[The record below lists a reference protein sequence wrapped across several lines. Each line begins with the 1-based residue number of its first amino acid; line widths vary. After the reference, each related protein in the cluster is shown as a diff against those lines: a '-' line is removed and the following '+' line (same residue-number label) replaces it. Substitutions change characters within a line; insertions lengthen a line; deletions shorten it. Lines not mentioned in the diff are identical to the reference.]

1 MNAGHVEAGQLF
13 YVIIEDEKNKAQA
26 LQKMQEDLN
35 NLMMKEEGQ
44 LLNNVVVNYAGIGQ
58 PLKFEAKEK
67 QLLKVAIEDFVDDN
81 QLLKGVNL
89 EGNQNKESWLIFNAE
104 KENDE
109 DCAGLMGE
117 VPREIEDLWY
127 ELSLLENRLENQR
140 VSIHTVQLELSGN
153 EEAVID
159 DKSKK
164 KAVKNIKFP
173 RKRSRVVV
181 LETLQVEIERDE
193 ALMSHSEELMLRLQ
207 YGEDEQKIVL
217 WDSEENGVVE
227 YALKLE

>member
-1 MNAGHVEAGQLF
+1 MDVEFKKNLMRCSGNGSHLKELMVRLSREILESHDFKTNVFCVNAGHVEAGQLF

-89 EGNQNKESWLIFNAE
+89 EGSQ
-104 KENDE
+104 
-109 DCAGLMGE
+109 
-117 VPREIEDLWY
+117 
-127 ELSLLENRLENQR
+127 
-140 VSIHTVQLELSGN
+140 
-153 EEAVID
+153 
-159 DKSKK
+159 DK
-164 KAVKNIKFP
+164 
-173 RKRSRVVV
+173 
-181 LETLQVEIERDE
+181 
-193 ALMSHSEELMLRLQ
+193 
-207 YGEDEQKIVL
+207 
-217 WDSEENGVVE
+217 
-227 YALKLE
+227 